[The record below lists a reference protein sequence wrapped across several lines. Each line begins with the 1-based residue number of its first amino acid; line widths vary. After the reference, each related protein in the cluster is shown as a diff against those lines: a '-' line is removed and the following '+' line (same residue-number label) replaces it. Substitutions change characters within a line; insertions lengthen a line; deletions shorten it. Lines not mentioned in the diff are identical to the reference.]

1 MNIINIWRNI
11 KMITYKA
18 IYTCTN
24 PKKTTVIFY
33 NSKHDAEN
41 DAKIMLSTHKNILS
55 VKISEVSKKL

>member
-1 MNIINIWRNI
+1 
-11 KMITYKA
+11 MITYKA
-18 IYTCTN
+18 IYECTN